1 MGSAHLLMSPVDE
14 MSHHCT
20 ERLLL
25 VDDDP
30 LMRRTAKRVI
40 ERRLGVQ
47 VTVVEGAEAAL
58 AQLRGGERF
67 DVAVVDLEMPGMDGL
82 AILDRLRRLA
92 PELPAGLWS
101 GSDRLHEVGPGWAAF
116 LVAKTQPIGDL
127 LLAVELVL
135 EAEAGR
141 SALRRSGVV
150 LRAGRASEAGD
161 DGGSR
166 CG

>member
-1 MGSAHLLMSPVDE
+1 
-14 MSHHCT
+14 MSHHST

-40 ERRLGVQ
+40 ERRLGVR
-47 VTVVEGAEAAL
+47 VTAVGGADDAL
-58 AQLRGGERF
+58 AQIRGGERF
-67 DVAVVDLEMPGMDGL
+67 DVAVVDLEMPGVDGL
-82 AILDRLRRLA
+82 ALLDRLRRLA
-92 PELPAGLWS
+92 PDLPAGLWS
-101 GSDRLHEVGPGWAAF
+101 GSDRLHEVGPGSAAF

-141 SALRRSGVV
+141 TALRRSGVV
-150 LRAGRASEAGD
+150 PRPGRASEDGGN
-161 DGGSR
+161 GGSR